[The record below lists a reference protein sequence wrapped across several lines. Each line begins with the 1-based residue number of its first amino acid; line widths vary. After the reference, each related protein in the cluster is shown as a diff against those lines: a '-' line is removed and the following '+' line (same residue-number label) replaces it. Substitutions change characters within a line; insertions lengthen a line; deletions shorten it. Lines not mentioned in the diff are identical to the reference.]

1 MMNAHS
7 NENIR
12 ENLRESLDETSHKN
26 KAPRQVNS
34 PDTTETK
41 DQKIQAQKKILDTL
55 LGELQE
61 KSDDIYYSS
70 TMDVAHRLEDYIKES
85 KELTQDEVEL
95 VRSLSAHDIQ
105 IILSYN

>member
-12 ENLRESLDETSHKN
+12 ENLRESLDDTSHKN

-41 DQKIQAQKKILDTL
+41 DQKIQA
-55 LGELQE
+55 
-61 KSDDIYYSS
+61 
-70 TMDVAHRLEDYIKES
+70 
-85 KELTQDEVEL
+85 
-95 VRSLSAHDIQ
+95 
-105 IILSYN
+105 